1 MEEYL
6 LIDNSAKNQYEFHIG
21 NLIPRIEYIKSV
33 NGEIYLTHTEVP
45 FGLSGRGIGSQLAR
59 KVLEDIQDQG
69 LRLIPLCPFIA
80 GYIRKHPQWKS
91 IIMRGIN
98 VV

>member
-1 MEEYL
+1 MEDYL
-6 LIDNSAKNQYEFHIG
+6 LIDNSTKNQYEFHVG

-45 FGLSGRGIGSQLAR
+45 FGLSGRGIGSQLVR
-59 KVLEDIQDQG
+59 KALEDVENQD

-80 GYIRKHPQWKS
+80 SYIRKNPKWKS
-91 IIMRGIN
+91 IVMRGIN
-98 VV
+98 VG